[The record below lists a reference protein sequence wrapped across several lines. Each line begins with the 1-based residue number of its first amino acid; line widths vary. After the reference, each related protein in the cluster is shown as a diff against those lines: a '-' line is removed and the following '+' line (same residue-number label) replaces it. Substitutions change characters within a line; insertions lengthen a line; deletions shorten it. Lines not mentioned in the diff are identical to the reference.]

1 MLSVYQEDDK
11 KKTYLNAMIIWP
23 FELTGFAFSRY
34 AVKLSSRQRMSAS
47 LEFGG
52 LDGLESSVKCEAD
65 ATILHIGQPALGAN
79 SAIYSIKRKRKRK
92 VRQVPGPTFSR
103 THRIEPLRQDYNLVI
118 YYSWLPVRDRVQFKY
133 STTSEQ
139 ELTSIMIGGNVL

>member
-1 MLSVYQEDDK
+1 METARLICKAFTKELTRK
-11 KKTYLNAMIIWP
+11 ERKTYLNAIIIWP

-52 LDGLESSVKCEAD
+52 LDCLESSVKCEAD

-79 SAIYSIKRKRKRK
+79 SAIYSIKHKRKRYTIG
-92 VRQVPGPTFSR
+92 PGICR
-103 THRIEPLRQDYNLVI
+103 RIYHRIKPLRQVSNLLIFVNKEP
-118 YYSWLPVRDRVQFKY
+118 S
-133 STTSEQ
+133 
-139 ELTSIMIGGNVL
+139 